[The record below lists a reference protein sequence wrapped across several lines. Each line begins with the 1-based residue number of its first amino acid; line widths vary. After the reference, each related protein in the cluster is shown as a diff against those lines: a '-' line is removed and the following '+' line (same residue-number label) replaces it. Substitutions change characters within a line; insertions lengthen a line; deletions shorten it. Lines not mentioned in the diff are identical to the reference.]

1 MAWVPSLRT
10 FTGSVKVV
18 VETIEEGLNV
28 TGDRDSAVVELGRV
42 LGRPLVV
49 AFDQQDGSVE
59 CANR

>member
-1 MAWVPSLRT
+1 MAWVPLLRT

-28 TGDRDSAVVELGRV
+28 TGDRDSAVVDRGRV
-42 LGRPLVV
+42 PGRPLVV